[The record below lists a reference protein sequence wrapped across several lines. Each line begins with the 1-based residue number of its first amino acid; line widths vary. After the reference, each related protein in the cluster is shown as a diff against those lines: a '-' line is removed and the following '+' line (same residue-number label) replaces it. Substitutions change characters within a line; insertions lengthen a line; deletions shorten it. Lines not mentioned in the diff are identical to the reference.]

1 MKMKKIAVLGLVMLT
16 SISILAACGSSKTD
30 DSGKT
35 GSEKK
40 DTLTMATAADFPP
53 YEYMEGNDYKGIDIE
68 LSQAIADKL
77 GVKLE
82 IQNVPFDSIIAG
94 VQSGKY
100 DFGMSGITI
109 NDERKQSVNFSD
121 PYISAVQSIIVKSD
135 SSIADKD
142 ALKDVSKIGVQ
153 TGTTGDTDA
162 TKDYGEDKIT
172 RYTVA
177 TDAIQALMSGKV
189 DAVIIDNKPAQEYV
203 KANGSALKILPT
215 AYEEEQ
221 YAIAVNKSNDDL
233 QKKINQAIKDLKA
246 DGTVDKIL
254 AKYESNK

>member
-1 MKMKKIAVLGLVMLT
+1 MKMKKMTALGLTALMTL
-16 SISILAACGSSKTD
+16 SILTACGSAKTG

-35 GSEKK
+35 NSAKK
-40 DTLTMATAADFPP
+40 DTLTMATSADFPP

-68 LSQAIADKL
+68 LSKVIADKI

-82 IQNVPFDSIIAG
+82 VQNVPFDSIVAG
-94 VQSGKY
+94 VQAGKY

-121 PYISAVQSIIVKSD
+121 PYITAVQSIIVKSD

-142 ALKDVSKIGVQ
+142 ALKTVNKIGVQ
-153 TGTTGDTDA
+153 TGTTGDSDA

-177 TDAIQALMSGKV
+177 TDAVQALMTGKV

-221 YAIAVNKSNDDL
+221 YAAAVNKNNEDL

-254 AKYESNK
+254 AKYEANK

>member
-40 DTLTMATAADFPP
+40 DTMTMATAADFPP

-94 VQSGKY
+94 VQSGNY
-100 DFGMSGITI
+100 DFGLSGITI

-142 ALKDVSKIGVQ
+142 A
-153 TGTTGDTDA
+153 
-162 TKDYGEDKIT
+162 
-172 RYTVA
+172 
-177 TDAIQALMSGKV
+177 
-189 DAVIIDNKPAQEYV
+189 
-203 KANGSALKILPT
+203 
-215 AYEEEQ
+215 
-221 YAIAVNKSNDDL
+221 
-233 QKKINQAIKDLKA
+233 
-246 DGTVDKIL
+246 
-254 AKYESNK
+254 